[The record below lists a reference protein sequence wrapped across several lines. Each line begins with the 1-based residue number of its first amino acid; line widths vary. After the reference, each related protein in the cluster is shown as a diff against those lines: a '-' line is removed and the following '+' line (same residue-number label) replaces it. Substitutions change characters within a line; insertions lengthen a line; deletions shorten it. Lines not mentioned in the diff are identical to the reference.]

1 MSNKVKIEQVVDR
14 LQDALII
21 RGQQIIVDSTGY
33 GYANGYM
40 VQQLISIIDDLP
52 VAHQKRIL
60 NQLQQHAD
68 SVHNQNFKHTQK
80 AA

>member
-1 MSNKVKIEQVVDR
+1 MSKSKIEQVVDR

-21 RGQQIIVDSTGY
+21 RGQQIVPDSTGY

-40 VQQLISIIDDLP
+40 VQQLISIISDLP
-52 VAHQKRIL
+52 FAHQKRIL

-68 SVHNQNFKHTQK
+68 SVHNQNVQHLQK